1 MDITAACG
9 LFGVVPLEQETESQR
24 RDGVC
29 VRRRG
34 GSSVWNFIRAVPAH
48 LVALGCTW
56 EARCQALTRTRTQVC
71 VGDPEGKVHGL
82 LFPSQEQEFA
92 LKMLFVSQ
100 GLIS

>member
-1 MDITAACG
+1 MHVGSPLPAADTGTC
-9 LFGVVPLEQETESQR
+9 
-24 RDGVC
+24 
-29 VRRRG
+29 
-34 GSSVWNFIRAVPAH
+34 
-48 LVALGCTW
+48 
-56 EARCQALTRTRTQVC
+56 TQVC